1 MPTDIAGYAGPVIA
15 EGARMS
21 PDIELSAAD
30 LEALRRA
37 RKQLEQPGIAI
48 QLANLAG
55 APLER
60 VLHKR
65 LPATAR
71 RVVDRAVRRSM
82 DAACRVAL
90 STLKDGSAPAASRDV
105 LHRLAV
111 VATGAAGGFFG
122 LAGVPVELP
131 VTTTAMLRSILDIA
145 RGEGERLDDAATRVA
160 CLEVLAL
167 GGSSRAD
174 DAADTGYFAVRAAL
188 AQQVSAAVNHLAGKG
203 MADRGAPVMIALVS
217 RIAAYFS
224 IPVSEKLA
232 AQGIPVIGALSGSVL
247 NVVFITHFQKMAHG
261 HFTVRRLERQYG
273 DQCIRD
279 AYAALGRSDRDGAL
293 VNTS

>member
-1 MPTDIAGYAGPVIA
+1 
-15 EGARMS
+15 MS

-30 LEALRRA
+30 REALRRA
-37 RKQLEQPGIAI
+37 RKQLEQPGVAI

-55 APLER
+55 APLEH
-60 VLHKR
+60 VLRKR
-65 LPATAR
+65 LPAAAR
-71 RVVDRAVRRSM
+71 RMVDRAVRRSM

-90 STLKDGSAPAASRDV
+90 STMKDVPRPAVSRDG

-111 VATGAAGGFFG
+111 TATGAAGGFFG

-145 RGEGERLDDAATRVA
+145 RSEGERPGDPDTRIA

-167 GGSSRAD
+167 GGSSRSD
-174 DAADTGYFAVRAAL
+174 DAADTGYFAVRTAL
-188 AQQVSAAVNHLAGKG
+188 AQQVSAAVSHIAGKG
-203 MADRGAPVMIALVS
+203 LSDRGAPVMVALVS

-224 IPVSEKLA
+224 IPVSEKVA
-232 AQGIPVIGALSGSVL
+232 AQGIPVIGALSGSAL
-247 NVVFITHFQKMAHG
+247 NLVFITHFQKMAHG

-273 DQCIRD
+273 SQYIRE
-279 AYAALGRSDRDGAL
+279 AYEDLAMLGGGVELAS
-293 VNTS
+293 TSSLE